1 MLMLV
6 PLSLWLPMAAR
17 WGWRSASI
25 RLVALLLLTWYAAS
39 LWHAYPQHQDRVVG
53 WGVAIAVVVA
63 VARTPRRGRGG
74 RGGVARGVLVRRG
87 HGQPVVPRQGGGWV
101 VGPRPF
107 NAGGPPTVVVVAD
120 RGQRAVRGV
129 AGRVGRGHRRLEVV
143 GGTAVRNVREGRV
156 PWRRRPALGYLRVG
170 AWLEGLW
177 RTQREAERLRRNQR
191 QFDKL
196 RDDVDG
202 QPGMAGSWA
211 PGERQP
217 EWLEELEAWRRE
229 QDRRGG

>member
-1 MLMLV
+1 MLWMI
-6 PLSLWLPMAAR
+6 PLLLWLPMAVR

-25 RLVALLLLTWYAAS
+25 RLVALLALTWYAVS
-39 LWHAYPQHQDRVVG
+39 LWQAYPQHQDRVVG

-63 VARTPRRGRGG
+63 VTRTPRRARRGRG
-74 RGGVARGVLVRRG
+74 RGVATGTVVTRGR
-87 HGQPVVPRQGGGWV
+87 GQPVVPRQSNGWV

-120 RGQRAVRGV
+120 RGRRAVRGV

-143 GGTAVRNVREGRV
+143 GGTAVRSVREGRV
-156 PWRRRPALGYLRVG
+156 PWRRRPALAYLRMG

-177 RTQREAERLRRNQR
+177 RVDRRTQI
-191 QFDKL
+191 DGL

-202 QPGMAGSWA
+202 QPGLAGSWA

-217 EWLEELEAWRRE
+217 EWLGDLEAWRRE
-229 QDRRGG
+229 QDRRDG